1 MGEFFSNVN
10 GVICTECTERS
21 RPQLPQFGNW
31 ETEEIPYTM
40 YFDNA
45 RKDKKSGHI
54 YQINPHDSAEAEL
67 KDQKASEAKM
77 PKHEQP
83 SSREDNE
90 VRKSTG
96 SLNVISHKPADDSSN
111 KRHNSSQY
119 GSDKSELEAL
129 KAMEMH
135 RPRHDRRPSREE
147 GEMRRVTDSPLR
159 HETAGRRNSSNSP
172 HHRYGGS
179 SAGETP
185 RRHPR
190 YSAGSD
196 RSTDHSPLHPHSQA
210 RVGGKSIG
218 VSSPSW
224 ERKATSDGSQ
234 GLAPSTPGRSR
245 LRSVTRGDESPD
257 RSPAVPKFGD
267 WDETD
272 PAAAEGYTQVFNRVR
287 EEKHSETGKVPVMPT
302 ETSNSSNQKQAN
314 ENAQVNIYFQLLY
327 SSKVA

>member
-1 MGEFFSNVN
+1 MA
-10 GVICTECTERS
+10 RS
-21 RPQLPQFGNW
+21 QVPQFGNW

-45 RKDKKSGHI
+45 RKDKKSGQI
-54 YQINPHDSAEAEL
+54 YQINLDDSVEAEL
-67 KDQKASEAKM
+67 KDQKASEEKK
-77 PKHEQP
+77 PKHERP
-83 SSREDNE
+83 SSREEGE

-96 SLNVISHKPADDSSN
+96 SPNVVNHIPANDSSY
-111 KRHNSSQY
+111 KRRNNSSQS
-119 GSDKSELEAL
+119 GSDKLEVEAL
-129 KAMEMH
+129 KPIEIY
-135 RPRHDRRPSREE
+135 RPRHDRRSSRED
-147 GEMRRVTDSPLR
+147 GEMRRLTDSPLR

-179 SAGETP
+179 SAGDTP
-185 RRHPR
+185 KRHAR
-190 YSAGSD
+190 NSVGSD

-218 VSSPSW
+218 VSSPSS

-234 GLAPSTPGRSR
+234 SLAPSTPGRSR
-245 LRSVTRGDESPD
+245 LRSVTRGDDSPD

-287 EEKHSETGKVPVMPT
+287 EEKNSETGKVPVMPT
-302 ETSNSSNQKQAN
+302 ETSNSSTQKQAN
-314 ENAQVNIYFQLLY
+314 ENTKGCFCF
-327 SSKVA
+327 SWTRR

>member
-1 MGEFFSNVN
+1 MA
-10 GVICTECTERS
+10 

-45 RKDKKSGHI
+45 RKDKKSG
-54 YQINPHDSAEAEL
+54 QINQINQHDSVETEL
-67 KDQKASEAKM
+67 KDQKASEAQM

-83 SSREDNE
+83 SSGEEGE
-90 VRKSTG
+90 VRRSTG
-96 SLNVISHKPADDSSN
+96 SLNVISHKPANDSSN

-129 KAMEMH
+129 KTIETH
-135 RPRHDRRPSREE
+135 RPRHDRWPSKEE

-159 HETAGRRNSSNSP
+159 HEAAARRNSSNSP

-179 SAGETP
+179 SASETP

-190 YSAGSD
+190 HSAGSD
-196 RSTDHSPLHPHSQA
+196 RSTDQSPLHPHSQA
-210 RVGGKSIG
+210 RVGGKIIG
-218 VSSPSW
+218 ASSPSW

-302 ETSNSSNQKQAN
+302 EISYPNTRKQAN
-314 ENAQVNIYFQLLY
+314 ENAQGCLCFPWTRR
-327 SSKVA
+327 